1 MSPGKNK
8 KTRKDQPKFGHEYK
22 AKKAAGDIK
31 KGGMEPYAYMSIAQ
45 AAKTGRKGQR
55 IGITGKK

>member
-1 MSPGKNK
+1 MLITSHL
-8 KTRKDQPKFGHEYK
+8 Q
-22 AKKAAGDIK
+22 KAAGDIK

-55 IGITGKK
+55 IGITGKR